1 MAIKLAKNIDKRRLA
16 FQKKIVET
24 VQLVQIIECLKDECY
39 VEALKSDVLTIKP
52 YNFQILIVS

>member
-1 MAIKLAKNIDKRRLA
+1 MAIKLAKNIDKRTLA

-39 VEALKSDVLTIKP
+39 VEALKK
-52 YNFQILIVS
+52 